1 MNSNM
6 DYQTDYK
13 NVLPTKYYP
22 NIKKELL
29 KNTIAIFG
37 IILLLFSAVYFVK
50 LQTGINVLTEI
61 LSSFDITPSVYLL
74 IFPFSIIIIILIL
87 NYITLTNEGYIIF
100 DDKIEVRKKE
110 NLFIISTETIPFEN
124 ITRIFFSNEGI
135 LDKMLNCGKIT
146 IEISGMKKPNITLE
160 SIDAPEQVIAT
171 IQQKINNYNLQ
182 KQIKFQEQEKIKGIL
197 KNL

>member
-1 MNSNM
+1 M